1 MDENANVELKKEE
14 EESLLQEEE
23 EAAAY
28 YARKREASRRY
39 YAKNPEKCRAYN
51 AKRVKKSPTV
61 PRIIMTE
68 EERKEKQ
75 RLTART
81 KYLLNKDQNSA
92 DQKLARLKRRNAMER
107 YEARQQLAT
116 ALDTT
121 QPTTAEEVIVALQ
134 SPRPTLSHLAKTDS
148 ERASEAK
155 SEKTVNKKKRSAS
168 IIS

>member
-51 AKRVKKSPTV
+51 AKRAKKLPTV
-61 PRIIMTE
+61 PRIVMTE

-75 RLTART
+75 RLSART

-107 YEARQQLAT
+107 YEARQHLVP
-116 ALDTT
+116 LNPT
-121 QPTTAEEVIVALQ
+121 QPTDAEDVILALQ
-134 SPRPTLSHLAKTDS
+134 SPRPSLSHLAKTDN
-148 ERASEAK
+148 ERASDAK
-155 SEKTVNKKKRSAS
+155 SNKKKRSAS